1 MSTLLHA
8 YTINM
13 RQIKRRLQNCDDED
27 CDDGY
32 ENNAV
37 VMTVMK
43 TMQLLNNNYEY
54 VEYVDEDEN

>member
-13 RQIKRRLQNCDDED
+13 RQIKRRLQNCDDEV
-27 CDDGY
+27 CD
-32 ENNAV
+32 A
-37 VMTVMK
+37 VMK
-43 TMQLLNNNYEY
+43 TMQLLSNNYEY